1 VLQAR
6 ASSGGAEVTVTAAE
20 EIRAAL
26 LGGWRLLS
34 LRNVQ
39 PDGTVLYPLGPDAI
53 GQLVYTENGRMS
65 AQLLRPGPSP
75 FQAGNA
81 QQATDKEKL
90 AAYANFAGYYGSFRI
105 DAEAGAVIHEV
116 EGSSFPNL
124 IGTDQV
130 RCYHVDG
137 DRLDLE
143 ADSPPGRSYLSWQKF

>member
-1 VLQAR
+1 
-6 ASSGGAEVTVTAAE
+6 
-20 EIRAAL
+20 
-26 LGGWRLLS
+26 
-34 LRNVQ
+34 
-39 PDGTVLYPLGPDAI
+39 
-53 GQLVYTENGRMS
+53 MS
-65 AQLLRPGPSP
+65 AQLIRPGSSA

-81 QQATDKEKL
+81 QQATDEEKL

-130 RCYHVDG
+130 RYYHIDG